1 MPLYFH
7 GPLNFALV
15 KCRQH
20 LILRVFKKDT
30 LYKYQVG
37 AVLRPISMLIFKKK
51 VKMSGPMMYTCYFA
65 RSRFINNSLLECKTW
80 AGLPHTHT
88 KWRFSCFYFI
98 CILRVIIVPKDSII
112 SMYHFP
118 LYYVYLF
125 NYYYSFKYLNYYIL
139 FTLLLVIFS

>member
-15 KCRQH
+15 KCNAN

-51 VKMSGPMMYTCYFA
+51 VQMERLVMYTCYFD
-65 RSRFINNSLLECKTW
+65 RSPFIN
-80 AGLPHTHT
+80 
-88 KWRFSCFYFI
+88 
-98 CILRVIIVPKDSII
+98 
-112 SMYHFP
+112 
-118 LYYVYLF
+118 
-125 NYYYSFKYLNYYIL
+125 
-139 FTLLLVIFS
+139 

>member
-15 KCRQH
+15 KCYAN

-51 VKMSGPMMYTCYFA
+51 VKMERLVMYTCYFD
-65 RSRFINNSLLECKTW
+65 RSRFIN
-80 AGLPHTHT
+80 
-88 KWRFSCFYFI
+88 
-98 CILRVIIVPKDSII
+98 
-112 SMYHFP
+112 
-118 LYYVYLF
+118 
-125 NYYYSFKYLNYYIL
+125 
-139 FTLLLVIFS
+139 